1 MAREKRIK
9 LVVPITS
16 KEFQEEHKK
25 VMEAMNRG
33 IEVAGVERG
42 SSSIESFY
50 DTAFST
56 PATILKVEEAEKEG
70 FKAVV
75 LDCFDDPGL
84 HAAREKVDIPVVGP
98 GQASM
103 LMAAALGDK
112 FSIITITDTM
122 ISSFQHNA
130 YALGIERKL
139 ASVRAV
145 GIPVLELS
153 KRVNEL
159 KDRLFEE
166 SVKAIKEDGA
176 SVIILGCTGMFGM
189 AKELQERLKKE
200 GYDVPV
206 IDPLMAA
213 INLAE
218 AFINMGIKHSRVT
231 YRKPPEKART
241 Y

>member
-1 MAREKRIK
+1 MRTEKKIK

-16 KEFQEEHKK
+16 KEFQEEHKN
-25 VMEAMNRG
+25 AMKALGRG
-33 IEVAGVERG
+33 IEVIGVKRG
-42 SSSIESFY
+42 SPSIESFY
-50 DTAFST
+50 DTAFSV
-56 PATILKVEEAEKEG
+56 PATVLKVEEAEKEG

-84 HAAREKVDIPVVGP
+84 HAAREKVDILVVGP

-103 LMAAALGDK
+103 LMAMALGDK

-130 YALGIERKL
+130 YTLGIERKL
-139 ASVRAV
+139 ASVRAI

-153 KRVNEL
+153 KRVNEV
-159 KDRLFEE
+159 KERLFEE

-176 SVIILGCTGMFGM
+176 SVIILGCTGMLGI
-189 AKELQERLKKE
+189 AKELYDRLKKE

-206 IDPLMAA
+206 IDPLIAA
-213 INLAE
+213 ISLAE
-218 AFINMGIKHSRVT
+218 ALINMGVKHSRIT
-231 YRKPPEKART
+231 YRKPPEKERS